1 MQVSEGGAKARTE
14 GEGEGEHQI
23 SRQEGHGLLFCGYH
37 LGTLLRYPPDSQLKN
52 EVNYDCPHRIKIQ
65 PWKVTLKEWKNTQTS
80 RTDAYTIL
88 SREKL
93 YQKFGRMLRVKK
105 ESKEKWKSEGQVL
118 STSLGTYWWEGTWTF

>member
-65 PWKVTLKEWKNTQTS
+65 PWKVTLKE
-80 RTDAYTIL
+80 
-88 SREKL
+88 
-93 YQKFGRMLRVKK
+93 
-105 ESKEKWKSEGQVL
+105 
-118 STSLGTYWWEGTWTF
+118 